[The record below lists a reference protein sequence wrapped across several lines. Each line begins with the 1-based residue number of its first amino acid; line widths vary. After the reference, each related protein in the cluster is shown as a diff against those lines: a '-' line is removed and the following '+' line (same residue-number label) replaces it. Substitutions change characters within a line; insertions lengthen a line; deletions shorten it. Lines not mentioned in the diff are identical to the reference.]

1 MNVNL
6 LKIAVSSTIPAV
18 PARSIS
24 ACRTD
29 KTDACDTLNQG
40 GKQIDRATTHK
51 RQGESPAASAAQG
64 EDIQESYNN
73 TNDTQIDNKESQN
86 DRFDNVF
93 QRRLKTDKLH
103 SEGADN
109 KITEKSQE
117 SGDTNQAEQEQPVS
131 NSATAK
137 IASQTPNEQKQ
148 SDVDKPASNQPNPS
162 LSKLLTQTANS
173 AANLIQPA
181 AESESSKLLT
191 QTGNNASN
199 LIQTAAESEL
209 PNQVPAI
216 QPNTSATTP
225 SQTNTGQV
233 ISLTNAQPAV
243 AQQGEGQTISGKLQ
257 NTGTEQNSDNLQQDI
272 KNKPAG
278 INTSANL
285 SQLQS
290 DKSAESANQIKPGRN
305 LESAGMTDQSAS
317 VQSKTLSAS
326 LSTTATV
333 AGDDTKQLLN
343 AAPAGGQQSGF
354 EAVHRDRVKNET
366 VKNRTSTDK
375 TESQASSRPLTADG
389 SAVNEPAGKLNI
401 EKVELFSANNGT
413 PKSDLSAVT
422 NSGNG
427 QSQPAQGQTQAL
439 SIGDVVAGN
448 RTITVDRG
456 AATVANGSLPDT
468 AAAIREQI
476 CNSIQGSI
484 QQGQNQITI
493 QLNPPELGRVS
504 IQFSEQG
511 KGLTGLLEVTN
522 PQTRAEIRQ
531 AIPEIIRSLEES
543 GITVKRLDVMLSD
556 LPRQSNQESSRNN
569 SSQDMWWQ
577 SGQSGLQNSG
587 GNKSSYNPSYVS
599 MYSGD
604 ATEYSG
610 GISSGSH
617 QSSTSDLSEVSD
629 GFLNV
634 LF

>member
-6 LKIAVSSTIPAV
+6 LKIDVSSTMPAE

-24 ACRTD
+24 ACRTN
-29 KTDACDTLNQG
+29 KTDAYDTLNQG

-51 RQGESPAASAAQG
+51 RQGESLAASATQR
-64 EDIQESYNN
+64 EDTQESYNN
-73 TNDTQIDNKESQN
+73 ANDTQIDNKESQN

-109 KITEKSQE
+109 KITEKPQE
-117 SGDTNQAEQEQPVS
+117 AEQEQSVS
-131 NSATAK
+131 SSAVTKDVLAV
-137 IASQTPNEQKQ
+137 PNEQKQ
-148 SDVDKPASNQPNPS
+148 SDDDKPASNQPNPS
-162 LSKLLTQTANS
+162 LSKLLTQT
-173 AANLIQPA
+173 
-181 AESESSKLLT
+181 
-191 QTGNNASN
+191 GNNASN
-199 LIQTAAESEL
+199 LLQTPVESESS
-209 PNQVPAI
+209 NQVLAI
-216 QPNTSATTP
+216 QPNTSATAP
-225 SQTNTGQV
+225 SQTNAGQA
-233 ISLTNAQPAV
+233 ISMTTNQAAIT
-243 AQQGEGQTISGKLQ
+243 QQGEGQAISGPSQTNAGQRISLTTTQAKDTKQGEGQAISGKSQ
-257 NTGTEQNSDNLQQDI
+257 NTGAEQNSDNNLQPFI
-272 KNKPAG
+272 G
-278 INTSANL
+278 RINTSANL
-285 SQLQS
+285 SQTAA
-290 DKSAESANQIKPGRN
+290 DKSTESANQIKPGQN
-305 LESAGMTDQSAS
+305 LESVGMTDQSAS

-333 AGDDTKQLLN
+333 ASDDTKQLLN

-375 TESQASSRPLTADG
+375 TESQASPRPLTADG

-401 EKVELFSANNGT
+401 EKVELFSANSGT

-427 QSQPAQGQTQAL
+427 QSQPAQGQAQAL
-439 SIGDVVAGN
+439 SIGDCFAGN

-493 QLNPPELGRVS
+493 HLNPPELGRVS

-511 KGLTGLLEVTN
+511 KGLTGLLEATN

-604 ATEYSG
+604 ATGYSG
-610 GISSGSH
+610 DVSSGSH